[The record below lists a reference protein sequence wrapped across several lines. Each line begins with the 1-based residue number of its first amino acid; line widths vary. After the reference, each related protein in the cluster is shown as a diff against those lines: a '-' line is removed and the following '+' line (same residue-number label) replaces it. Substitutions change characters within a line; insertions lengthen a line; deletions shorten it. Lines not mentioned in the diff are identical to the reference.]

1 MRRRH
6 SQTQQTDGLGEGS
19 RSASAREG
27 FTGTGQASLDATTM
41 RQGEAPRLGESEV
54 VVEVRLT
61 DFGGCRLNA
70 AQVGTELANQ
80 SWRKDPVQK
89 FRALLGRSLT
99 TGLWC
104 WEPGTGGRGGA
115 RNEGCGP
122 RDEAGR
128 WTVHS
133 C

>member
-19 RSASAREG
+19 RSASAREE

-104 WEPGTGGRGGA
+104 WEPGTGGGGA
-115 RNEGCGP
+115 GGGAQRGLWTEG
-122 RDEAGR
+122 
-128 WTVHS
+128 
-133 C
+133 